1 MPKDLNL
8 WRRPRYLLVA
18 VSLTAAFAAPGMVA
32 AAGSNETAN
41 HVLALETHA
50 HALTEQ
56 VAGLSE
62 TLGKLLPGAQPAAE
76 STPPVLVAQS
86 ERDLAS
92 LNLRVSQLE
101 EQLRSLTGQIEGLQ
115 FQMTQFQ
122 TLLERMQEDNDARF
136 SALEGGAAPGKTK
149 AAPQAGGATPSG
161 GEPQTQDLAPPAG
174 GSGDLSVPGDPGA
187 PTDLTAPDQ
196 DAQAVTLGS
205 PEQPLGTLSQGDL
218 STGLGQPLDMS
229 HDAGGIVTDA
239 DANAQYQAGYEAAV
253 RGDYAFAEDQFRQF
267 IALFP
272 DHPQAPEA
280 TNWLGEALIQQ
291 GNFDEAA
298 DILLT
303 GFQSYPNSPRAPDML
318 LKLGVALSGA
328 GEQETACRTFGE
340 VQKRFPN
347 QSQGFQTRLA
357 NEMAK
362 AGC

>member
-1 MPKDLNL
+1 MPKLSNE
-8 WRRPRYLLVA
+8 WRKRRYLLA
-18 VSLTAAFAAPGMVA
+18 ALSLTAAISAPGMVA

-41 HVLALETHA
+41 RVLALESH
-50 HALTEQ
+50 
-56 VAGLSE
+56 AGLLTQKVDSLRE
-62 TLGKLLPGAQPAAE
+62 TLGSILPNTRPAPDTA
-76 STPPVLVAQS
+76 PRMLVAQS

-101 EQLRSLTGQIEGLQ
+101 EQMRSLTGQIEGLQ

-136 SALEGGAAPGKTK
+136 SALEGGSSLGKTE

-161 GEPQTQDLAPPAG
+161 GEPQTQDLAAPEAG
-174 GSGDLSVPGDPGA
+174 QGDLPAPADQSA

-196 DAQAVTLGS
+196 NAPVTLGS
-205 PEQPLGTLSQGDL
+205 PEQPLGTLNEQEL
-218 STGLGQPLDMS
+218 ATGLGQPLDMS

-239 DANAQYQAGYEAAV
+239 DADAQYQAGYDAAM

-291 GNFDEAA
+291 GNYDEAA

-303 GFQSYPNSPRAPDML
+303 GFQSYPNSARAPDML
-318 LKLGVALSGA
+318 LKLGVALAGA
-328 GEQETACRTFGE
+328 GEKDTACRTFGE

-357 NEMAK
+357 NEMAN